1 MAARDEFSAK
11 VKRIL
16 GSRVCYRCSNPQCL
30 RATIGPASD
39 EDESVNVGVAAHIT
53 AAAGGGPRYDA
64 RLSPEERK
72 GASNGIWLCQGCAKL
87 IDSDE
92 KRFTTDVIRKWKKDA
107 VAGAFKAIATSH
119 GPVPAT
125 IVIRLDDADREF
137 LQSLGLPAA
146 DADVDA
152 VIVRM
157 RAAAGDDVAVFRNT
171 REWPSHTIGLSLT
184 LNDAHGSSAV
194 SLPGI
199 AAAIG
204 VPDGLSIV
212 SDPGTG
218 KTTTLVQLADRI
230 LAAGSFVPVVV
241 PLGEWSDR
249 EDDFF
254 DFAKRRY
261 AYRSFRREHFMQAAY
276 HGRLVLLLDGWNELD
291 ATSQA
296 RAIRD
301 LKALRRDYPV
311 LNIIVGTRRH
321 AAPVAGAVVEIE
333 PLSHDQQRELAKTLR
348 GSEGEALVDQAWR
361 TPGIRD
367 LMGIPL
373 YLHALVMTTPSAS
386 FPQTKEEVL
395 RMFVTQHEGAAE
407 QAAILRRELFG
418 FHTNMLIG
426 LAIEANR
433 TGNTAISD
441 TSARRVISE
450 VETGLVQTG
459 QMTIQPQPASVI
471 DVLTSSHV
479 LVRSTSAGSA
489 ISFQHQ
495 LFQEWY
501 ASFEVERLML
511 DAAQGDAA
519 ARLKFRNDILNWI
532 AWEESVLFA
541 CERLSRKGPEGV
553 RAVSA
558 AVREAVGI
566 DPVLAAEMIFRAAE
580 EVWAEVGSETIALA
594 QRWHRPG
601 KVDRAVRFMITTGKP
616 EFAELIWPLISN
628 GDNQIHID
636 AMRAAERFRPAVLGK
651 DAETRLATLPDDI
664 RKDVLGEIASNSGLE
679 GMELTARLAKTD
691 RSPDVVVD
699 IIQSLQFR
707 RGDRHVAEILK
718 DASDQ
723 VWQHLA
729 QQGYPDK
736 LADPGQDARLAALR
750 MEEQAGR
757 QADPERRF
765 GYLLEHGQANAET
778 GEQLAAL
785 IRSQEFPINID
796 QGRWSVQRA
805 FQRYPEPVANAMVA
819 RIAAGLE
826 LPYGAKEYL
835 ARVDTI
841 DNGPVAASAIDP
853 ATPEHMAMAA
863 ASVIGPRTV
872 GTLIDRFIAL
882 NATLRTRQPSEEER
896 KEYHRLMDAIRA
908 SRQAS
913 FIEAFIAR
921 AGSNEPIV
929 IDRLADLFARH
940 GRDDGERDRNLS
952 QSDRDRLSPIVG
964 QWIDT
969 LLTSPTANRH
979 QMSNVARV
987 VERLGG
993 PHLADGLRRML
1004 ARDLADWAR
1013 AREKHFKAGRR
1024 GGPLTPD
1031 VTYSHMLEY
1040 RRAFEA
1046 IGGEAV
1052 MGMMRS
1058 YLADARFGNDAAW
1071 VLANS
1076 WRRAHP
1082 TGKEPRFPSRVDFSE
1097 VKARREQR
1105 RGGASPLA
1113 TCDEAEAIFSV
1124 VRELGKQDK
1133 DGATQR
1139 HAIGLAYVA
1148 LGIPHGSKRQEID
1161 QLLALLQPYAAKQ
1174 GLFRAAATA
1183 GEELPAGSLLA
1194 AVRELLEAAKT
1205 ESWRLSENRGE
1216 LMGWIE
1222 LFPFSDRPLSVIEAL
1237 DLMPAEH
1244 RQPWQLDHL
1253 LSALEHGPSD
1263 ACLETLGALAELDP
1277 RIAERHEWYNAIVR
1291 IGTLPAARKLL
1302 DLICSGSPVGRAG
1315 GVDTW
1320 HLGRRFAEFAG
1331 KFPAFRAE
1339 LMERYPTLG
1348 AGAAKAI
1355 VERALVEISDADVV
1369 MAMVRSHAADARPFD
1384 GALGEAIRNVAVGRR
1399 PAVGWP
1405 GAFEE
1410 FSVPLT
1416 ALRKQL
1422 FDLVAAGNKESS
1434 LAEACLIKIDRLR
1447 DRHGGIE
1454 GEPRHPDIDSGRSW
1468 PKEANQN

>member
-16 GSRVCYRCSNPQCL
+16 GSRVCYRCSNPVCQC
-30 RATIGPASD
+30 ATIGPASD
-39 EDESVNVGVAAHIT
+39 EDEAINVGVAAHIT
-53 AAAGGGPRYDA
+53 AAAKGGPRYDA
-64 RLSPEERK
+64 SLTAEERK
-72 GASNGIWLCQGCAKL
+72 SASNGIWLCQKCAKM

-92 KRFTTDVIRKWKKDA
+92 ERFTSEMVRRWKKDA
-107 VAGAFKAIATSH
+107 VDGAFKAIATSDGF
-119 GPVPAT
+119 GPAPIA
-125 IVIRLDDADREF
+125 IRLDEADREF
-137 LQSLGLPAA
+137 LRSLALPTA
-146 DADVDA
+146 DNDVDA
-152 VIVRM
+152 VIARM
-157 RAAAGDDVAVFRNT
+157 RAAAADDAAAFRST
-171 REWPSHTIGLSLT
+171 REWPTHAIDLSLT
-184 LNDAHGSSAV
+184 LNDVHGSSAL

-230 LAAGSFVPVVV
+230 LTAGSFVPVVV

-261 AYRSFRREHFMQAAY
+261 AYRTFRREHFMQVAY

-291 ATSQA
+291 PTSQA

-311 LNIIVGTRRH
+311 LSIVVGTRRH

-333 PLSHDQQRELAKTLR
+333 PLSHDQQRELARTLR
-348 GSEGEALVDQAWR
+348 GGEGEALVDQAWR
-361 TPGIRD
+361 TPGVRE

-373 YLHALVMTTPSAS
+373 YLHALVMSTPGTS

-395 RMFVTQHEGAAE
+395 RMFVTQHEGAPE
-407 QAAILRRELFG
+407 QAAILRKELFG
-418 FHTNMLIG
+418 FHTDMLVG
-426 LAIEANR
+426 LAVEANR
-433 TGNTAISD
+433 TGNTALSD

-459 QMTIQPQPASVI
+459 QMTIQPQPASVL

-479 LVRSTSAGSA
+479 LVRSPSAGSSV
-489 ISFQHQ
+489 SFQHQ

-501 ASFEVERLML
+501 ASSEVERLML
-511 DAAQGDAA
+511 EAAQGNAA
-519 ARLKFRNDILNWI
+519 ARLKLRNDVLNWV
-532 AWEESVLFA
+532 AWEESILFA

-553 RAVSA
+553 RAAST

-566 DPVLAAEMIFRAAE
+566 DPVLAAEMVFRATE
-580 EVWAEVGSETIALA
+580 EVWAEVGSEIVAFA
-594 QRWHRPG
+594 KRWHGPG
-601 KVDRAVRFMITTGKP
+601 RVDRALRFMITTGKP
-616 EFAELIWPLISN
+616 EFAELIWLLISN
-628 GDNQIHID
+628 RDNQIHID

-651 DAETRLATLPDDI
+651 DSETRLAALPDDV
-664 RKDVLGEIASNSGLE
+664 RKEVLGEIASHSGFE
-679 GMELTARLAKTD
+679 GMELAARLAKAD
-691 RSPDVVVD
+691 PSPDVVVD
-699 IIQSLQFR
+699 VIQSLQFR

-723 VWQHLA
+723 VWQSLA
-729 QQGYPDK
+729 RESYPNK
-736 LADPGQDARLAALR
+736 LADPEKDARLAALR
-750 MEEQAGR
+750 MTEQAGH
-757 QADPERRF
+757 QADPSGRF
-765 GYLLEHGQANAET
+765 RYLLEHGQANAET

-785 IRSQEFPINID
+785 IRLPEFPINID

-805 FQRYPEPVANAMVA
+805 FQRYPEPVANVMVA
-819 RIAAGLE
+819 RIEAGLE

-835 ARVDTI
+835 ARVDAI
-841 DNGPVAASAIDP
+841 DDGPVAAAAIDP
-853 ATPEHMAMAA
+853 ATPERVAMAA
-863 ASVIGPRTV
+863 ASVIGPKTV
-872 GTLIDRFIAL
+872 GTLIDRFAAL
-882 NATLRTRQPSEEER
+882 DATLRKRQPSEKDH
-896 KEYHRLMDAIRA
+896 KEYQRLMDAIRA

-913 FIEAFIAR
+913 FIEAFMAR
-921 AGSNEPIV
+921 AGSNEPTV

-940 GRDDGERDRNLS
+940 GRDDSEQDRSLS
-952 QSDRDRLSPIVG
+952 QLDRDRLSPIVA
-964 QWIDT
+964 QWMDT
-969 LLTSPTANRH
+969 LLTSLTANRH
-979 QMSNVARV
+979 QMSSVARFV
-987 VERLGG
+987 GRLGDSR
-993 PHLADGLRRML
+993 LAGGLRRML
-1004 ARDLADWAR
+1004 ERDLADWAK
-1013 AREKHFKAGRR
+1013 AREEHFKSGRR
-1024 GGPLTPD
+1024 GGVLTPD
-1031 VTYSHMLEY
+1031 VTHSHMLEY

-1071 VLANS
+1071 VLANN

-1082 TGKEPRFPSRVDFSE
+1082 TGKEPTFASRFDFSE

-1105 RGGASPLA
+1105 RGGAGPVA

-1133 DGATQR
+1133 DDATQR

-1148 LGIPHGSKRQEID
+1148 LGIPHGSKREEID
-1161 QLLALLQPYAAKQ
+1161 QLLALPQPYAAKQ
-1174 GLFRAAATA
+1174 GIFRVAAMA

-1194 AVRELLEAAKT
+1194 ALRELLEAAKSET
-1205 ESWRLSENRGE
+1205 WRLSEKRGE

-1237 DLMPAEH
+1237 DLVPAEH
-1244 RQPWQLDHL
+1244 RQPLHLDRL
-1253 LSALEHGPSD
+1253 LSALEHGPSE
-1263 ACLETLGALAELDP
+1263 ACLETLVALAERDP
-1277 RIAERHEWYNAIVR
+1277 WTVKLYGWYNAIIR
-1291 IGTLPAARKLL
+1291 IGTLDAARKLL
-1302 DLICSGSPVGRAG
+1302 DLICSGHPVGRVG

-1320 HLGRRFAEFAG
+1320 HLGQRFAEFAG

-1339 LMERYPTLG
+1339 LIERYSTLA
-1348 AGAAKAI
+1348 AGRAKVA
-1355 VERALVEISDADVV
+1355 VARALIEIADSDVV
-1369 MAMVRSHAADARPFD
+1369 MAMVRSYAADVKPFD
-1384 GALGEAIRNVAVGRR
+1384 GALGEAVRNVAVGRR
-1399 PAVGWP
+1399 PAPDWP

-1416 ALRKQL
+1416 PLRKQL
-1422 FDLVAAGNKESS
+1422 FDLVAAGNEQST

-1447 DRHGGIE
+1447 DRYGRIE
-1454 GEPRHPDIDSGRSW
+1454 GEPRHPDIDSGRPW
-1468 PKEANQN
+1468 PKEVGQN